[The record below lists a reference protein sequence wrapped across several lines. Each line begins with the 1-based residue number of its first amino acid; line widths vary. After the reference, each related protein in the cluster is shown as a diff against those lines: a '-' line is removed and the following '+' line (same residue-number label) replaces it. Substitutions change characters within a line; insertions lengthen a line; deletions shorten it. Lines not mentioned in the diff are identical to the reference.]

1 MIRVTPSLRV
11 AAERLLKLE
20 ARVREHGVA
29 TLPAA
34 TRVTERLRRFLST
47 LLGAAGFRA
56 LLSRAVTLAKHE
68 VPELSGVVVDADGS
82 LSGMGVDPSRDKDEL
97 ADGEVVIVAHILG
110 LLVTFV
116 GVALMLRLV
125 SDAWPKASL
134 SDIDFDEV

>member
-1 MIRVTPSLRV
+1 MIRATPSLRT
-11 AAERLLKLE
+11 AAERLLGLE
-20 ARVREHGVA
+20 ARAREDRAA

-34 TRVTERLRRFLST
+34 ARVAERLRRVLAP

-56 LLSRAVTLAKHE
+56 LVVRAVALAKRE
-68 VPELSGVVVDADGS
+68 VPELSGVVDEADGS
-82 LSGMGVDPSRDKDEL
+82 LSGLGVDQLDNDTL
-97 ADGEVVIVAHILG
+97 ADGEVVVVAHILG

-134 SDIDFDEV
+134 NEIDFDEG